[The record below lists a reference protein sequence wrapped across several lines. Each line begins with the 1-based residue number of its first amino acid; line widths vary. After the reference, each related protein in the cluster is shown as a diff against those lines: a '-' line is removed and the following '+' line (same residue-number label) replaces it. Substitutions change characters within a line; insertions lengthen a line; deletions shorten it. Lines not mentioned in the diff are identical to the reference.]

1 MLPIE
6 KRINYQI
13 LGDDTSP
20 KLVFLH
26 GIMGQGRNW
35 LSIAKKFS
43 KNFQCLVYDQRGHG
57 KSWHPEKGFDLED
70 FSSDLEELLKALG
83 WNQPIYLVGH
93 SMGGRVAL
101 YFANKNPQW
110 VKKLVIV
117 DIGPA
122 ADWDSMQGILDQ
134 VDYVP
139 VPFESRDQAR
149 SFMEQEFLKKYPN
162 KMVMEFFYSSLVE
175 QENGTMDWI
184 FSKKLIRNS
193 LEQSRHRDYWSEFK
207 ALSMPTLYLRGGR
220 STHLKESEFTKVLEN
235 NSNIQGSTVEG
246 AGHWVHAEKPRETL
260 RTIDDFFNIA
270 GDTNQ

>member
-35 LSIAKKFS
+35 SSIAKKFS

-57 KSWHPEKGFDLED
+57 QSWHPEKGFQLGDYANDL
-70 FSSDLEELLKALG
+70 SELLEHLG
-83 WNQPIYLVGH
+83 WDEPIYLVGH

-101 YFANKNPQW
+101 YFADQHPEL

-117 DIGPA
+117 DIGPS
-122 ADWDSMQGILDQ
+122 ADWDSMQGILNQ
-134 VDYVP
+134 LESVP
-139 VPFESRDQAR
+139 VPFSSRAEAR
-149 SFMEQEFLKKYPN
+149 SFMETQFLQKYPN

-175 QENGTMDWI
+175 KEGKMDWI
-184 FSKKLIRNS
+184 FSKELIRQS
-193 LEQSRHRDYWSEFK
+193 LEQSRHKDYWGEFK
-207 ALSMPTLYLRGGR
+207 NLAMPTLYLRGGN
-220 STHLKESEFTKVLEN
+220 STHLKESEFIKVLEN
-235 NSNIQGSTVEG
+235 NLRIQGSTVEG
-246 AGHWVHAEKPRETL
+246 AGHWVHAEKPLETL
-260 RTIDDFFNIA
+260 RIIGDFFDIA
-270 GDTNQ
+270 ASNKQ